1 MGFLDQVKG
10 TATSAVESGKDLVHT
25 QQLKLQLKRLLGEE
39 DAALSAFG
47 NASYTQWEAGTLSMS
62 SDLGAAAQRI
72 KDARAAIEAKKAE
85 IAAEQS
91 SDDGQASNGQAS

>member
-39 DAALSAFG
+39 DAALAAFG
-47 NASYTQWEAGTLSMS
+47 NAAYTQWEAGTLSMS

-72 KDARAAIEAKKAE
+72 KDGRAAIEAKKAE

-91 SDDGQASNGQAS
+91 HDDGQASNGQAS